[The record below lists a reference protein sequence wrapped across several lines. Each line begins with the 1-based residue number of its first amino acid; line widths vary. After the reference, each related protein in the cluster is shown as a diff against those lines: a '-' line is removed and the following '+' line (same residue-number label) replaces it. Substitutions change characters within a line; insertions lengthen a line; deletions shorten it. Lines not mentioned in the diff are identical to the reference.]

1 MPKSRLIQVASIL
14 LILSTALGSVS
25 LNPAEARRGGSF
37 GSRGSRTFQAPA
49 PTTTAPYTAPVKR
62 SMTPNTA
69 QPVSPSQ
76 PSLAQPRP
84 SFWRGFGGG
93 LVGGL
98 VGGLLFNGI
107 FGMMFGHGFGGI
119 GGGLSFIFQLLLIG
133 GVVML
138 AMRFFSRNNTAPT
151 EARSFALPFGQQG
164 FGTGA
169 PAYSPPAAAGAGTS
183 GATGA
188 DEIGITDADRS
199 AFERILSDL
208 QAAFTREDH
217 QGLRRLTTPEM
228 VSYLSEELADNAT
241 KGLKNEVSNLQ
252 FLNGEV
258 AEAWREGM
266 RDYATVAMLWSAID
280 VMRNRQTGTIETG
293 DPNNP
298 VETTELWTFTRETGQ
313 PWLLSAIQETA
324 S

>member
-1 MPKSRLIQVASIL
+1 
-14 LILSTALGSVS
+14 
-25 LNPAEARRGGSF
+25 
-37 GSRGSRTFQAPA
+37 
-49 PTTTAPYTAPVKR
+49 
-62 SMTPNTA
+62 MTPNTV
-69 QPVSPSQ
+69 QPASPSQ
-76 PSLAQPRP
+76 PSLAPPRP
-84 SFWRGFGGG
+84 SFWSGFGGG

-119 GGGLSFIFQLLLIG
+119 GGGLSFILQLLLIG

-138 AMRFFSRNNTAPT
+138 AMRFFSRNNTAAT
-151 EARSFALPFGQQG
+151 EAGGLAPPFGRQG

-169 PAYSPPAAAGAGTS
+169 PAYSSPAAAGTRTS
-183 GATGA
+183 GAAGA
-188 DEIGITDADRS
+188 DEIGITDTDRS
-199 AFERILSDL
+199 AFERILSDM

-241 KGLKNEVSNLQ
+241 KGLKNDVSNLQ

-258 AEAWREGM
+258 SEAWREGT
-266 RDYATVAMLWSAID
+266 RDYATVAMQWSAID
-280 VMRNRQTGTIETG
+280 VMRNRQTSAIEQG

>member
-1 MPKSRLIQVASIL
+1 M
-14 LILSTALGSVS
+14 T
-25 LNPAEARRGGSF
+25 
-37 GSRGSRTFQAPA
+37 PA
-49 PTTTAPYTAPVKR
+49 P
-62 SMTPNTA
+62 A

-84 SFWRGFGGG
+84 SFWSGFGGG

-119 GGGLSFIFQLLLIG
+119 GGGLSFIIQLLLIG

-138 AMRFFSRNNTAPT
+138 AMRFFNRNNTAPA
-151 EARSFALPFGQQG
+151 EARSLGFPFGRQG
-164 FGTGA
+164 FGTDA
-169 PAYSPPAAAGAGTS
+169 QTYSPPAAGTGAS
-183 GATGA
+183 GATSA

-199 AFERILSDL
+199 AFERILADL

-217 QGLRRLTTPEM
+217 QALRRLTTPEM

-241 KGLKNEVSNLQ
+241 KGLKNDVSKLQ

-258 AEAWREGM
+258 SEAWREGM
-266 RDYATVAMLWSAID
+266 RDYATVAMRWSAID
-280 VMRNRQTGTIETG
+280 VMRNRQTGAIEKG
-293 DPNNP
+293 DPYNP

-313 PWLLSAIQETA
+313 PWLLSAIQENA
-324 S
+324 N